1 MRALIGPIPLRLEV
15 FLVSRIVILACVA
28 GALVGSSSA
37 VAQEGGNTQLE
48 VIHASGSVYMLQAPG
63 GLGNMGVLVGPEGA
77 LLIDDHLGPITDY
90 IMDAVAEISPSDIR
104 FLINTHVHPDHIGGN
119 EQLGEEG
126 VTIFAHDNVRLRM
139 LAPIRIP
146 RRGGTMFPQPPEG
159 ALPVVTYS
167 DGITFYLNDEEVRV
181 FLSPAAH
188 TDGDSFIHFV
198 EADVLH
204 LGDVFRTNMY
214 PIIDRHNGGSFLG
227 MIDALEIAIG
237 IAGPETVVIPGHG
250 FGTTDRGGMLEV
262 LAMMLDVRESVRRL
276 VERGASLQEVM
287 DAGVTV
293 DLDARWGRVESWTA
307 ADLIPIV
314 FEELSQQN

>member
-1 MRALIGPIPLRLEV
+1 MIPTCLAAV
-15 FLVSRIVILACVA
+15 F
-28 GALVGSSSA
+28 VGSLP
-37 VAQEGGNTQLE
+37 VCAQEGGATQLG

-63 GLGNMGVLVGPEGA
+63 GLGNMGVLAGPEGA
-77 LLIDDHLGPITDY
+77 LLIDDHLGPITES
-90 IMDAVAEISPSDIR
+90 IVDAVAEISPAEIR

-119 EQLGEEG
+119 EELGEAG

-167 DGITFYLNDEEVRV
+167 DGITFHLNDEEVRV

-214 PIIDRHNGGSFLG
+214 PIVDRHNGGSFLG

-250 FGTTDRGGMLEV
+250 FGTTDRSGMLEV
-262 LAMMLDVRESVRRL
+262 LAMMLEIRESVRRL
-276 VERGASLQEVM
+276 VERGASLEEVM
-287 DAGVTV
+287 DAGVTSE
-293 DLDARWGRVESWTA
+293 LDARWGRVESWTA
-307 ADLIPIV
+307 TDLIPIV
-314 FEELSQQN
+314 YEELSLHN